1 MMLEAK
7 AATLNRAVP
16 ARQICRTVKQG
27 QKHGLIWH
35 RFNFVSSMMNI
46 MIKRVHGA
54 LKAYSLG
61 RNTHFQR
68 NEWYVRQAEKT
79 VTQVGESVHE
89 KTLKKNHLGLRIKVA
104 RCVV

>member
-1 MMLEAK
+1 M
-7 AATLNRAVP
+7 
-16 ARQICRTVKQG
+16 
-27 QKHGLIWH
+27 
-35 RFNFVSSMMNI
+35 SSMMNI

-61 RNTHFQR
+61 RNTYFQR

-79 VTQVGESVHE
+79 VTQVGESLHE